1 MKKLALIF
9 SMLIALIGFNANAA
23 MYIVGQTPFGNWNPN
38 GGVEMTDNGDGTYTY
53 TATINGT
60 VYFVF
65 GDALADW
72 GEFNPNH
79 RYGPAN
85 GNEAVTA
92 GVWKTTQKAGD
103 HGAYYFQG
111 SGDDYVFTFD
121 ENNHQFKV
129 EGYVEPV
136 VYTSFTVAG
145 NNADIFGTAWAP
157 ELADNDMTLDE
168 TDGLYKLVKN
178 DVAISAGY
186 TLEYKVVANHSW
198 DNNWGKTPG
207 GDNQDY
213 TFNEAG
219 TYNLTFIFDL
229 ENEIVTLDAQLQEV
243 GPVVDPITGD
253 FFILGQ
259 VNGNNWNP
267 AAGIEMATVD
277 EDVYTLTD
285 AVFADSGDGYAYFSF
300 TSKLGADQN
309 DWGFAAYRRG
319 AMEDGTLV
327 EDGVNAVLADWGT
340 SYAFKVAAGTYDVEV
355 GLSSDYVKLTLKDTP
370 PEPVV
375 DDVYIFGDVNDY
387 AWDPTQGVKMTY
399 NEGIYTAEVNTTM
412 RENEEKAY
420 IGFTKMLADPESETP
435 WNDIEA
441 YRFGPDSE
449 GAFVMT
455 EELLGVECN
464 LATNGSYE
472 SIALPEGTWT
482 VAVDLVNNKFTVN
495 GTWPT
500 DTTVVPPVEMVYTVV
515 GPESIFGSNWNP
527 ADTTNDMILNEGV
540 YTWTKEE
547 VTLYGNFE
555 FKVVGNHDWAV
566 YEWPIGMNNWVA
578 NVAEEGIYTI
588 EITFDPEAEDADRIT
603 CTLTKTGDIGPVEH
617 TYTVAGTD
625 NLFGSYWVAADE
637 ANDMVKGEDGIYTWT
652 KDGVAFAAEEVVEFK
667 VVQDHAW
674 DYAWPSSNW
683 YWQAQEAGN
692 YNVVITF
699 DPTADDMNKITF
711 TATLVP
717 DFIRG
722 DVDMDG
728 VVGIADVTA
737 LIDYILTSNA
747 TGIDLLAADCDLDE
761 TIGIADVT
769 ALIDYILTQKW

>member
-1 MKKLALIF
+1 
-9 SMLIALIGFNANAA
+9 
-23 MYIVGQTPFGNWNPN
+23 
-38 GGVEMTDNGDGTYTY
+38 
-53 TATINGT
+53 
-60 VYFVF
+60 
-65 GDALADW
+65 
-72 GEFNPNH
+72 
-79 RYGPAN
+79 
-85 GNEAVTA
+85 
-92 GVWKTTQKAGD
+92 
-103 HGAYYFQG
+103 
-111 SGDDYVFTFD
+111 
-121 ENNHQFKV
+121 
-129 EGYVEPV
+129 
-136 VYTSFTVAG
+136 
-145 NNADIFGTAWAP
+145 
-157 ELADNDMTLDE
+157 
-168 TDGLYKLVKN
+168 
-178 DVAISAGY
+178 
-186 TLEYKVVANHSW
+186 
-198 DNNWGKTPG
+198 
-207 GDNQDY
+207 
-213 TFNEAG
+213 
-219 TYNLTFIFDL
+219 
-229 ENEIVTLDAQLQEV
+229 
-243 GPVVDPITGD
+243 
-253 FFILGQ
+253 
-259 VNGNNWNP
+259 
-267 AAGIEMATVD
+267 MATVD

-300 TSKLGADQN
+300 TSKLGADEH
-309 DWGFAAYRRG
+309 DWGIAAYRRG

-340 SYAFKVAAGTYDVEV
+340 DFAFKVAAGTYDVEV
-355 GLSSDYVKLTLKDTP
+355 GLSSDYVKLTLKET

-412 RENEEKAY
+412 RENETKAY
-420 IGFTKMLADPESETP
+420 IGFTKKLAEAESETP
-435 WNDIEA
+435 WDDIAA
-441 YRFGPDSE
+441 YRFGPESE
-449 GAFVMT
+449 GAFTMT

-515 GPESIFGSNWNP
+515 GPESIFGSNWAP
-527 ADTTNDMILNEGV
+527 ADTTNDMVLTDGV

-555 FKVVGNHDWAV
+555 FKVVGNHDYAI
-566 YEWPIGMNNWVA
+566 YEWPMGMNNWVA

-588 EITFDPEAEDADRIT
+588 LITFDPNAEEDARIT

-625 NLFGSYWVAADE
+625 NLFGSYWAAADE

-747 TGIDLLAADCDLDE
+747 TGIDLRAADCDLDE

-769 ALIDYILTQKW
+769 ALIDFILTGKW

>member
-1 MKKLALIF
+1 MKKLTLIL
-9 SMLIALIGFNANAA
+9 SMLIALVGLNANAA
-23 MYIVGQTPFGNWNPN
+23 MYIVGQTPFGNWNP
-38 GGVEMTDNGDGTYTY
+38 GAGVEMTLENGVYTY

-65 GDALADW
+65 GDGLNSDW
-72 GEFNPNH
+72 TTFNNDH

-92 GVWKTTQKAGD
+92 GAWKTTQKAGD

-111 SGDDYVFTFD
+111 SGEEYVFTFD
-121 ENNHQFKV
+121 EANHQFKV

-136 VYTSFTVAG
+136 VFTSFTVAG
-145 NNADIFGTAWAP
+145 NNADIFGEAWNTELTA
-157 ELADNDMTLDE
+157 NDMTLDA
-168 TDGLYKLVKN
+168 TDGLYKLVKTG
-178 DVAISAGY
+178 VEISAGY

-219 TYNLTFIFDL
+219 TYDLTFKFDL
-229 ENEIVTLDAQLQEV
+229 ENETVELEPELQQV

-259 VNGNNWNP
+259 VNSNNWNP
-267 AAGIEMATVD
+267 STGIEMATTD

-285 AVFADSGDGYAYFSF
+285 AVFTDSGDGYAYFSF
-300 TSKLGADQN
+300 TSKLGADED

-319 AMEDGTLV
+319 AVEDGTLV
-327 EDGVNAVLADWGT
+327 EDGVNAVLNDWGT
-340 SYAFKVAAGTYDVEV
+340 NFAFKVAPGTYDVEV
-355 GLSSDYVKLTLKDTP
+355 GLSSDYVKLTLKETP
-370 PEPVV
+370 PEPQV
-375 DDVYIFGDVNDY
+375 DDVYIFGDVNNY

-399 NEGIYTAEVNTTM
+399 NEGVYTAEVNTTL
-412 RENEEKAY
+412 RENEENTY

-435 WNDIEA
+435 WDDIAA
-441 YRFGPDSE
+441 YRFGPVSD

-455 EELLGVECN
+455 EELLGVACD

-500 DTTVVPPVEMVYTVV
+500 DTVIIPPVMVYTVV

-555 FKVVGNHDWAV
+555 FKVVGNHDYAI

-603 CTLTKTGDIGPVEH
+603 CTLTKTGEVAPVEH

-674 DYAWPSSNW
+674 DYSWPSSNW

-699 DPTADDMNKITF
+699 NPEADDMNKITF

-717 DFIRG
+717 AYTRG

-728 VVGIADVTA
+728 
-737 LIDYILTSNA
+737 
-747 TGIDLLAADCDLDE
+747 E
-761 TIGIADVT
+761 IGIADVT
-769 ALIDYILTQKW
+769 ALIDYILSGNASNISLEAANTDLDDTIGIADVTTLIDYILNKHW